1 MAASC
6 TTQTVLVLQSSAD
19 LVATC
24 SSVRCPLDATAGV
37 ADVTVI
43 PRCARSARPSRGA
56 RSRGRPGT
64 PLTGRLPTAVVSS
77 CEHQGV
83 EHFSNAA
90 PRVRRWPTVLLGA
103 SLALLAVALTTAA
116 HHHESKIIIATMAV
130 ALLVGWLPAAALG
143 RLTFSWS
150 ADDSRGPLE
159 RAAIS
164 GCGTGSGILCGN
176 LLSLEPWSI
185 RLPAAM
191 LAAFLIAGLV
201 ALTTD
206 WLTRRRGRRPERQM

>member
-1 MAASC
+1 MRALSRAA
-6 TTQTVLVLQSSAD
+6 
-19 LVATC
+19 
-24 SSVRCPLDATAGV
+24 GYF
-37 ADVTVI
+37 
-43 PRCARSARPSRGA
+43 
-56 RSRGRPGT
+56 T
-64 PLTGRLPTAVVSS
+64 PLPTSHCCSQQHS

-83 EHFSNAA
+83 EHSSDAA
-90 PRVRRWPTVLLGA
+90 PCVRRWPTVLLGA
-103 SLALLAVALTTAA
+103 SLALLAVVLTTAA
-116 HHHESKIIIATMAV
+116 HHHESKIVIATMAV
-130 ALLVGWLPAAALG
+130 ALLVGWLPAAAFG

-150 ADDSRGPLE
+150 ADDTRGPLE

-201 ALTTD
+201 ALITD
-206 WLTRRRGRRPERQM
+206 RLTRRRSRRPERQV